1 MAFMLILNPIFVSE
15 GDMQEIYDG
24 IIRKSW
30 RLFALGIAGT
40 FLAVSFYVTILMD
53 YFTPGKIL
61 HNNSRFPSVSSI

>member
-1 MAFMLILNPIFVSE
+1 MVLILALNPMLYPK

-30 RLFALGIAGT
+30 ILFALGIAGT

-53 YFTPGKIL
+53 YFTLGKIL
-61 HNNSRFPSVSSI
+61 HA